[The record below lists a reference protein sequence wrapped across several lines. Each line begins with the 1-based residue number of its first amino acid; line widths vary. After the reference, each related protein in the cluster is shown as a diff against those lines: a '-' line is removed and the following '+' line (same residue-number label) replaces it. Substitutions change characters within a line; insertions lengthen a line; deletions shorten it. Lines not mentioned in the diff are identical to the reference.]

1 MGGEVSIG
9 ALASGRMDEADG
21 QGKGPNASME
31 ISTTP
36 TKTVLVVDDEQDIL
50 DIVRFRLEHDGYRVI
65 TASDG
70 QTGLMLAQAE
80 RPDLCILDVMMPK
93 LSGLEVLGH
102 LRADPGTADMRV
114 ILLTARGQDAD
125 VDRGFEVGAHDYITK
140 PFSPKELRRR
150 VHAQLSR

>member
-1 MGGEVSIG
+1 MH
-9 ALASGRMDEADG
+9 
-21 QGKGPNASME
+21 P
-31 ISTTP
+31 STTP
-36 TKTVLVVDDEQDIL
+36 AKTVLVVDDEQDIL
-50 DIVRFRLEHDGYRVI
+50 DLVRFRLEHDGYRVL

-70 QTGLMLAQAE
+70 QTGLTLAQQE

-93 LSGLEVLGH
+93 LSGLEVLAR
-102 LRADPGTADMRV
+102 LRADPATAATRV

-125 VDRGFEVGAHDYITK
+125 VDRGFELGAQVYVTK

>member
-1 MGGEVSIG
+1 M
-9 ALASGRMDEADG
+9 
-21 QGKGPNASME
+21 
-31 ISTTP
+31 
-36 TKTVLVVDDEQDIL
+36 VDDEQDIL
-50 DIVRFRLEHDGYRVI
+50 DLVRFRLEHDGYRVL

-70 QTGLMLAQAE
+70 QTGLTLAQQE

-93 LSGLEVLGH
+93 LSGLEVLAR
-102 LRADPGTADMRV
+102 LRADPATAATRV

-125 VDRGFEVGAHDYITK
+125 IDRGFELGAHDYVTK

>member
-1 MGGEVSIG
+1 MH
-9 ALASGRMDEADG
+9 
-21 QGKGPNASME
+21 P
-31 ISTTP
+31 STTP
-36 TKTVLVVDDEQDIL
+36 AKTVLVVDDEQDIL
-50 DIVRFRLEHDGYRVI
+50 DLVRFRLEHDGYRVL

-70 QTGLMLAQAE
+70 QTGLTLAQQE

-93 LSGLEVLGH
+93 LSGLEVLAR
-102 LRADPGTADMRV
+102 LRADPATAATRV

-125 VDRGFEVGAHDYITK
+125 VDRGFELGAHDYVTK

>member
-1 MGGEVSIG
+1 MH
-9 ALASGRMDEADG
+9 
-21 QGKGPNASME
+21 P
-31 ISTTP
+31 STTP
-36 TKTVLVVDDEQDIL
+36 AKTVLVVDDEQDIL
-50 DIVRFRLEHDGYRVI
+50 DLVRFRLEHDGYRVL

-70 QTGLMLAQAE
+70 QTGLTLAQQE

-93 LSGLEVLGH
+93 LSGLEVLAR
-102 LRADPGTADMRV
+102 LRADPATAATRV

-125 VDRGFEVGAHDYITK
+125 VDRGFELGAQDYVTK

>member
-1 MGGEVSIG
+1 
-9 ALASGRMDEADG
+9 
-21 QGKGPNASME
+21 ME

-70 QTGLMLAQAE
+70 QTGLTLAQQE

-93 LSGLEVLGH
+93 LSGLEVLAR
-102 LRADPGTADMRV
+102 LRADPATAATRV

-125 VDRGFEVGAHDYITK
+125 VDRGFELGAQDYVTK

>member
-1 MGGEVSIG
+1 MH
-9 ALASGRMDEADG
+9 
-21 QGKGPNASME
+21 P
-31 ISTTP
+31 STTSA
-36 TKTVLVVDDEQDIL
+36 KTVLVVDDEQDIL
-50 DIVRFRLEHDGYRVI
+50 DLVRFRLEHDGYRVL

-70 QTGLMLAQAE
+70 QTGLTLAQQE

-93 LSGLEVLGH
+93 LSGLEVLAR
-102 LRADPGTADMRV
+102 LRADPATAATRV

-125 VDRGFEVGAHDYITK
+125 VDRGFELGAQDYVTK

>member
-1 MGGEVSIG
+1 MN
-9 ALASGRMDEADG
+9 
-21 QGKGPNASME
+21 P
-31 ISTTP
+31 STTP
-36 TKTVLVVDDEQDIL
+36 AKTVLVADDEQDIL
-50 DIVRFRLEHDGYRVI
+50 DLVRFRLEHDGYRVL

-70 QTGLMLAQAE
+70 QTGLTLAQQE

-93 LSGLEVLGH
+93 LSGLEVLAR
-102 LRADPGTADMRV
+102 LRADPATAATRV

-125 VDRGFEVGAHDYITK
+125 VDRGFELGANDYVTK

>member
-1 MGGEVSIG
+1 MH
-9 ALASGRMDEADG
+9 
-21 QGKGPNASME
+21 P
-31 ISTTP
+31 STTP
-36 TKTVLVVDDEQDIL
+36 AKTVLVVDDEQDIL
-50 DIVRFRLEHDGYRVI
+50 DLVRFRLEHDGYRVL

-70 QTGLMLAQAE
+70 QMGLTLAQAE

-93 LSGLEVLGH
+93 LSGLEVLAN
-102 LRADPGTADMRV
+102 LRADPATADTRV

-125 VDRGFEVGAHDYITK
+125 IDRGFELGAHDYVTK

>member
-1 MGGEVSIG
+1 M
-9 ALASGRMDEADG
+9 
-21 QGKGPNASME
+21 NT
-31 ISTTP
+31 STTP
-36 TKTVLVVDDEQDIL
+36 IKTVLVVDDEQDIL
-50 DIVRFRLEHDGYRVI
+50 DLVRFRLEHDGYRVL

-70 QTGLMLAQAE
+70 HTGLTLALAE

-93 LSGLEVLGH
+93 LSGLEVLAH
-102 LRADPGTADMRV
+102 LRADPATVDTRV

-125 VDRGFEVGAHDYITK
+125 IDRGFELGAHDYVTK